1 MYLLDTNAVI
11 YYVKEE
17 SGVVSIIEDIYTKNI
32 PVYLSVITEA
42 ELFAFPQ
49 LSDEEAERIEK
60 FLQSVSII
68 PMDSQIA
75 RLTGTIRKKYQL
87 KIADSVIAAT
97 ALFANAQ
104 LVTRNV
110 GDFKKIPELHIQEI

>member
-17 SGVVSIIEDIYTKNI
+17 SGVVSTIEDIYTKNI

-49 LSDEEAERIEK
+49 LSDDEAERIEN
-60 FLQSVSII
+60 FLRTVSII

-75 RLTGTIRKKYQL
+75 RLTGTIRKTYQL

-97 ALFANAQ
+97 ALFTNAQ
-104 LVTRNV
+104 LLTRNV
-110 GDFKKIPELHIQEI
+110 GDFKKIPELNLKEI

>member
-17 SGVVSIIEDIYTKNI
+17 ASVVSIIEDIYTKNI
-32 PVYLSVITEA
+32 PVYLSVMTQA

-49 LSDEEAERIEK
+49 LSDEESERIEK

-75 RLTGTIRKKYQL
+75 RLTGTIRKTYQL

-97 ALFANAQ
+97 ALFTNSQ
-104 LVTRNV
+104 LLTRNV
-110 GDFKKIPELHIQEI
+110 GDFKKIPELRIQEI

>member
-42 ELFAFPQ
+42 ELFAFTQ

>member
-1 MYLLDTNAVI
+1 MYILDTNAVI

-17 SGVVSIIEDIYTKNI
+17 STVVSVIEDIYTKNV

-42 ELFAFPQ
+42 ELFGFPP
-49 LSDEEAERIEK
+49 LRDEEAERIEK
-60 FLQSVSII
+60 FLHTVSII

-75 RLTGTIRKKYQL
+75 RLTGTIRKTYQL

-97 ALFANAQ
+97 ALFTNAR
-104 LVTRNV
+104 LLTRNV
-110 GDFKKIPELHIQEI
+110 GDFKKVPELHIQEI

>member
-1 MYLLDTNAVI
+1 MYILDTNAVI

-17 SGVVSIIEDIYTKNI
+17 SGVVSTIEDIYTKNI

-75 RLTGTIRKKYQL
+75 RLTGSIRKTYQL

-97 ALFANAQ
+97 ALFTHAQ

-110 GDFKKIPELHIQEI
+110 GDFKRVPELRIQEI

>member
-1 MYLLDTNAVI
+1 MYVLDTNAVI
-11 YYVKEE
+11 YYVKEDAE
-17 SGVVSIIEDIYTKNI
+17 VVSIIEDIYTKNV
-32 PVYLSVITEA
+32 PVYVSTMTEA

-49 LSDEEAERIEK
+49 MSDDETERIEK

-75 RLTGTIRKKYQL
+75 RLTGAIRKKYQL

-97 ALFANAQ
+97 VLFTGTR
-104 LVTRNV
+104 LLTRNV
-110 GDFKKIPELHIQEI
+110 SDFKKVPELHIQEL

>member
-1 MYLLDTNAVI
+1 MYILDTNAII
-11 YYVKEE
+11 YYVQEE
-17 SGVVSIIEDIYTKNI
+17 NNAVSIIEDIYTKNI
-32 PVYLSVITEA
+32 PVYVSVITEA

-60 FLQSVSII
+60 FLHTVSII

-75 RLTGTIRKKYQL
+75 RLTGTIRKTYQL

-97 ALFANAQ
+97 ALFTNAQ
-104 LVTRNV
+104 LLTRNV
-110 GDFKKIPELHIQEI
+110 GDFKKVPELHIQEI

>member
-17 SGVVSIIEDIYTKNI
+17 SSVVATIEDIYTQNI
-32 PVYLSVITEA
+32 PVYLSVITQA

-49 LSDEEAERIEK
+49 LSDEEAKRIEK
-60 FLQSVSII
+60 FLQSLSII

-75 RLTGTIRKKYQL
+75 RLTGSIRKKYEL

-97 ALFANAQ
+97 AIFTNSKL
-104 LVTRNV
+104 LTRNV
-110 GDFKKIPELHIQEI
+110 GDFKRVPELRVQEI